1 MRHDDTQR
9 DEQRETQREAMQIER
24 LDPDRRCGV
33 LNAYLDDELT
43 PAAARHVT
51 AWLDEHPQMLKE
63 VEHNR
68 RVWDLL
74 DLYDDEP
81 VSPDFPARVFAR
93 TGTARPRR
101 PFVLRWRIAAAAVL
115 LLTVGG
121 LLLATRPGD
130 PATGPTRDVAGLSTL
145 ESVPAEY
152 LEQADALLALSDD
165 EFEALL
171 LADLD
176 EPWEDG

>member
-1 MRHDDTQR
+1 MKHDDATTPR
-9 DEQRETQREAMQIER
+9 DAADCDALQIER
-24 LDPDRRCGV
+24 LDPDRRCEV
-33 LNAYLDDELT
+33 LNAYLDDELS

-51 AWLDEHPQMLKE
+51 AWLDAHPEMLKE

-74 DLYDDEP
+74 DLYEEEP
-81 VSPDFPARVFAR
+81 VSPDFAGQVLSR
-93 TGTARPRR
+93 TLTPRR
-101 PFVLRWRIAAAAVL
+101 PFLLRPRVAAAAAAVL

-121 LLLATRPGD
+121 LLLATRPGGIPSTETHD
-130 PATGPTRDVAGLSTL
+130 AADLSTL

-171 LADLD
+171 VADLAD
-176 EPWEDG
+176 WEDG